1 MKPLTINAK
10 VTNRDNDSLKQYFRD
25 IYTYKRFTPEEEAE
39 CAFKASNGD
48 ENAMTELINK
58 NLRFVVSVA
67 KQYETKDAPLGDL
80 INEGNLGLIYA
91 ARRFKPDMG
100 FKFISYAV
108 WWIRKYINEF
118 QSNNGRTVRVPI
130 NKLNHLTKLNQK
142 IAALEQKLNR
152 SVDIEDVIQAYGK
165 NISEEEINAGR
176 LLASFS
182 MDSLDRDVSSDS
194 DGGITLGDLLSDNS
208 NKPTDHLVNTADV
221 YQQLDKMLNIL
232 KPKEKAII
240 SALFGLN
247 GKEPLT
253 LDEVGMNHGVTKEA
267 IRLAKERILK
277 KLRSSADSYKKSVH
291 IFQE

>member
-25 IYTYKRFTPEEEAE
+25 IYSYARFTPEEEAE
-39 CAFKASNGD
+39 CAFKAYNGD
-48 ENAMTELINK
+48 EKAMDDLINR

-91 ARRFKPDMG
+91 ARRFKPDFG

-118 QSNNGRTVRVPI
+118 QSNNGRTVRIPI
-130 NKLNHLTKLNQK
+130 NKINHLSKLNQK
-142 IAALEQKLNR
+142 IATLEQKLSR
-152 SVDIEDVIQAYGK
+152 PVDIQ
-165 NISEEEINAGR
+165 EIK
-176 LLASFS
+176 LEFDLSDDDEQIKASKLIGTFN
-182 MDSLDRDVSSDS
+182 MDSLDRDVSSDN
-194 DGGITLGDLLSDNS
+194 DGSATLGELLADDSI
-208 NKPTDHLVNTADV
+208 KPTDHLLNTSDM
-221 YQQLDKMLNIL
+221 YQNLERMLDTL
-232 KPKEKAII
+232 KPKDKEII

-253 LDEVGMNHGVTKEA
+253 LDEVGVMHGNVTKEA
-267 IRLAKERILK
+267 IRLAKNRILK
-277 KLRSSADSYKKSVH
+277 KLKATATKYSKS
-291 IFQE
+291 IEMFQ